1 MKKILTLFFLLVC
14 ATGVQAQLL
23 WKISGNGLAKPSYV
37 VGTYHVAP
45 VSFVDS
51 IPGLKAALDECEQV
65 YGELDMAEMQD
76 MGALMK
82 MQQAMLLPE
91 GQQLDKLL
99 TADQMNRLN
108 TYMKE
113 LMGVDMTN
121 PMVAG
126 QMNRMKPAAIEAQ
139 FQMLYCIKNTP
150 GFDPQNLFDSYFQ
163 KAAAEKGKAVG
174 GLETM
179 EFQTKVL
186 YLDKSIERQV
196 ETLMCA
202 IDNKAFGEQV
212 MDLTTKA
219 FFAQNLDGIKD
230 AMDMKLGTGCDA
242 TPEEEEALIYGRN
255 AAWAEKLPA
264 IMQAKPTFLAVGAAH
279 LPGERGLL
287 ALLKQAGY
295 DVTPVK

>member
-1 MKKILTLFFLLVC
+1 MKKFLSLFFLLLL
-14 ATGVQAQLL
+14 AAGAQAQLL
-23 WKISGNGLAKPSYV
+23 WKISGNGLTKPSYV
-37 VGTYHVAP
+37 VGTYHLAP

-51 IPGLKAALDECEQV
+51 IPGLKAALDEAEQV
-65 YGELDMAEMQD
+65 YGELDMSEMQD
-76 MGALMK
+76 MNALMK

-99 TADQMNRLN
+99 TADQLKRLN
-108 TYMKE
+108 AYMTE
-113 LMGVDMTN
+113 LMGVDLNN

-126 QMNRMKPAAIEAQ
+126 QMNRLKPAAVEMQ
-139 FQMLYCIKNTP
+139 FQVISCLKKQQ
-150 GFDPQNLFDSYFQ
+150 GFDPQNLFDGYFQ

-179 EFQTKVL
+179 DFQTQVL
-186 YLDKSIERQV
+186 YLSKSLERQV

-202 IDNKAFGEQV
+202 VDNKEFVEQV
-212 MDLTTKA
+212 MDQTMKA
-219 FFAQNLDGIKD
+219 FFAQDLDGVKAAID
-230 AMDMKLGTGCDA
+230 LKLGTGCDA

-255 AAWAEKLPA
+255 ADWAAKLPA

-287 ALLKQAGY
+287 ALLRKAGY

>member
-51 IPGLKAALDECEQV
+51 IPGLKAAFDECEQV

-99 TADQMNRLN
+99 TADQMKRINA
-108 TYMKE
+108 YMAE

-121 PMVAG
+121 PMVAE
-126 QMNRMKPAAIEAQ
+126 QMKRMKPAAIETQ
-139 FQMLYCIKNTP
+139 FQMLYCIKKTP
-150 GFDPQNLFDSYFQ
+150 GFDPLNLFDSYFQ

-186 YLDKSIERQV
+186 YLDKSIERQI